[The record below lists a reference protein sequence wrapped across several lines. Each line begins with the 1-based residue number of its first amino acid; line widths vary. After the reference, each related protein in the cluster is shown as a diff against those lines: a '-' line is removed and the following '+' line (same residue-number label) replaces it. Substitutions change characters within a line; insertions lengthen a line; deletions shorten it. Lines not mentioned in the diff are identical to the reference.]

1 LGTVILDVVILSM
14 STPRG
19 PPIIFVIPFN
29 ATIVEAVIVD
39 ALKVFVLIL
48 ANCAMDVGFGVATL
62 PPPDPRTPRFRI
74 ELEPTKLRA
83 LYEPAR
89 PAIRGVCIPF
99 WFMMVDGKPGAPG
112 QPKLPDGLDAAK
124 FPLTLTVERKMED
137 GN

>member
-1 LGTVILDVVILSM
+1 MMVDGRGVTPPAPGQPKVSKKLLLPEKLPLSLM
-14 STPRG
+14 
-19 PPIIFVIPFN
+19 
-29 ATIVEAVIVD
+29 VD
-39 ALKVFVLIL
+39 AFKVFVLIL
-48 ANCAMDVGFGVATL
+48 ANCAMDVGLGVATL

-89 PAIRGVCIPF
+89 PVIRGVCIPF
-99 WFMMVDGKPGAPG
+99 WSMMVDGKPGAPG

-124 FPLTLTVERKMED
+124 FPLTLTVERKMVE

>member
-1 LGTVILDVVILSM
+1 
-14 STPRG
+14 
-19 PPIIFVIPFN
+19 
-29 ATIVEAVIVD
+29 VEAVIVD

-48 ANCAMDVGFGVATL
+48 ANCAMDVGLGVATL

-89 PAIRGVCIPF
+89 PVIRGVCIPF

>member
-1 LGTVILDVVILSM
+1 LFTLRLVVETVSAKTSGVLTVAARKV
-14 STPRG
+14 
-19 PPIIFVIPFN
+19 FVL
-29 ATIVEAVIVD
+29 TVGAVIVD
-39 ALKVFVLIL
+39 AFKVFVLIL
-48 ANCAMDVGFGVATL
+48 ANCAMDVGLGVATL

-89 PAIRGVCIPF
+89 PAIRGVSIPF

>member
-1 LGTVILDVVILSM
+1 MMVDGRGVTPPAPGQPKVSKKLLLPAKLPLSL
-14 STPRG
+14 
-19 PPIIFVIPFN
+19 
-29 ATIVEAVIVD
+29 IVD
-39 ALKVFVLIL
+39 AFKVFVLRF
-48 ANCAMDVGFGVATL
+48 ANCAMDVGLGVATL

-99 WFMMVDGKPGAPG
+99 WFMMVDGRPGAPG
-112 QPKLPDGLDAAK
+112 QPKVADGFPPAK
-124 FPLTLTVERKMED
+124 FPFTFTLERKMVE